1 MLSSCLA
8 DDLFYLECD
17 HDGTDDRRPQ
27 LSTAAPIMT
36 FQRHSLLRS
45 SPRCDTTLHLSR
57 LSVYPLIIQSNQILQ
72 TPSNTILAALLE
84 QCGRSEISRHRQDF
98 VLSVAKFFR
107 RFVLYRR

>member
-57 LSVYPLIIQSNQILQ
+57 LSVYPLIIQSNQIVSRDGIGCSPIPPIQTDKATNALQ
-72 TPSNTILAALLE
+72 YHSCCIA
-84 QCGRSEISRHRQDF
+84 
-98 VLSVAKFFR
+98 
-107 RFVLYRR
+107 